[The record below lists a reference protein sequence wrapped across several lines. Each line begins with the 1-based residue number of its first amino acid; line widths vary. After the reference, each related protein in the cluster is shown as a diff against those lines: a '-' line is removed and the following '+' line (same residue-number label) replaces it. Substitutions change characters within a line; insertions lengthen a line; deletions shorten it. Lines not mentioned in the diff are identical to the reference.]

1 MIKILNLLF
10 QIFQYF
16 RHDKELKNQQ
26 ETINN
31 MEIERLRKE
40 AITEKQA
47 SLSMKIVR
55 EGEKLKLVFINTS
68 KVEAKSV
75 RIDVLNKKDF
85 LAPQHL
91 SFGPYNSIPPMH
103 SHKENLFILDQDPR
117 YLILR
122 IKWDDDYASDREYE
136 QLTNIE

>member
-1 MIKILNLLF
+1 MIEIFNLLLRL
-10 QIFQYF
+10 FQYF
-16 RHDKELKNQQ
+16 RHDKKLKDQQ
-26 ETINN
+26 EAIND

-47 SLSMKIVR
+47 RLSMKIIR
-55 EGEKLKLVFINTS
+55 EGKELKLVFINTS
-68 KVEAKSV
+68 NGEARNV

-91 SFGPYNSIPPMH
+91 SFGPYNSIPPRH
-103 SHKENLFILDQDPR
+103 SYKENLFILDQDPR

-122 IKWDDDYASDREYE
+122 IKWDDDYARDREYE
-136 QLTNIE
+136 QLTNI